1 MLKIFKIMLLQP
13 IINLVNILAK
23 KGINHAIISPGS
35 RNAPLTIAL
44 VRHPEITTK
53 SISDE
58 RSAAFIAMGMAL
70 NLKAPVTICCT
81 SGSAAYN
88 YAPAVA
94 EAFFQEIPLII
105 LTADRPKEWIHQHDG
120 QTIYQTDIFGKHVK
134 QSFEVSSDYDHPDS
148 VWHIE
153 RTINEAINLA
163 KTSPQGPVH
172 LNIPLREPFYPS
184 ENEELR
190 FELNSRLIDIVET
203 HKTLTQN
210 NWHKILNSF
219 QDYDRIL
226 IAGGQAEINH
236 ELNDILRKLQ
246 DEFHVVCVGDSISN
260 LGFEAITKHDI
271 FLKSENEKLKPE
283 LLITFGKSFISKGLK
298 NYLRNN
304 KAIEHWQLQS
314 GEHLIDTFQS
324 LTKIIP
330 MNPVD
335 FFRKV
340 YEDLDFESFKTG
352 EEERDETYKNEWTIQ
367 ERKASIYLER
377 FFEKVI
383 HTESFNEF
391 AIIKKL
397 MDILPNNSQ
406 LHLANSMAVRYA
418 NYIGVDFKNNI
429 EVFANR
435 GTSGIDG
442 CVSTAVGQALTTDK
456 LVFLLVGDV
465 AFFYDRNGLWNRYLP
480 DNLRIILLNN
490 HGGGIFRIIDGPN
503 KQAELA
509 DYFETVQTMNAK
521 NTADDA
527 GLEYFFANTNESFES
542 YLTDFL
548 SNEGKSK
555 LLEVETNSEKN
566 AEIFKLFK
574 AGF

>member
-1 MLKIFKIMLLQP
+1 MLLQP

-521 NTADDA
+521 NTAEDA

>member
-1 MLKIFKIMLLQP
+1 MLLQP

-335 FFRKV
+335 FFKKV

-521 NTADDA
+521 NTAEDA